1 LFEELPKQGKKRLLV
16 MTPAFVTDCLETL
29 EEIRVEGAEDFK
41 AAGGEEFTH
50 IPCLN
55 DQPVWIDF
63 LEQRV
68 QRWLSSGHLAA

>member
-1 LFEELPKQGKKRLLV
+1 
-16 MTPAFVTDCLETL
+16 MITPAFVTDCLETL
-29 EEIRVEGAEDFK
+29 EEIRMQGAEAYQ
-41 AAGGEEFTH
+41 AAGGEWFQH

-68 QRWLSSGHLAA
+68 RRWSQAAEGAPR